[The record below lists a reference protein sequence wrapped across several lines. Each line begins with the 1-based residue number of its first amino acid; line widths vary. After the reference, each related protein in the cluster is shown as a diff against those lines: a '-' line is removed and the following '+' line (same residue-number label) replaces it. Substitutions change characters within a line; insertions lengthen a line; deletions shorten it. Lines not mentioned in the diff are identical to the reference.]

1 MPTSKE
7 EITRFH
13 SMGNTIA
20 DLEEQLEN
28 VQKSID
34 KLALSLPS
42 NNQQFDN
49 ESIVKT
55 KNQSKR
61 KKSIPL
67 ASSNGSNRQN
77 FIRSPCSPLP
87 ARQEL
92 EANVENGAP
101 KNDGTVDRERL
112 WWSLRKRLL
121 QRVKKVEMS
130 HQIRELLTI
139 DVQV

>member
-1 MPTSKE
+1 M
-7 EITRFH
+7 
-13 SMGNTIA
+13 
-20 DLEEQLEN
+20 
-28 VQKSID
+28 
-34 KLALSLPS
+34 
-42 NNQQFDN
+42 
-49 ESIVKT
+49 KT

-77 FIRSPCSPLP
+77 FIRSCSPLP
-87 ARQEL
+87 SRQEM
-92 EANVENGAP
+92 EANIENGAP
-101 KNDGTVDRERL
+101 KNDGTMDRERL

-130 HQIRELLTI
+130 HQISELLII